1 MPSSTAESRV
11 EKVHITSVVRRET
24 SNRAG
29 RLVVTSSSLTS
40 VESSEAED
48 KTIITT
54 ITNLVCFAGG
64 GKAGGALTQR
74 PASIV

>member
-1 MPSSTAESRV
+1 VPSSTAESRV

-48 KTIITT
+48 KIITT